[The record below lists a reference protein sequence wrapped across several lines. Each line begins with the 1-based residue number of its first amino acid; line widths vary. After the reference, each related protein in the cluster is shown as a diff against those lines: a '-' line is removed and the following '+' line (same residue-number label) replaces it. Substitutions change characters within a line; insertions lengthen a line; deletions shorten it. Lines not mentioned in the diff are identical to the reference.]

1 MRTVRLGWV
10 VMLLAAAVS
19 ARADVVTGQVEW
31 VGLPSGT
38 AAGSVMRFGQ
48 WVPIR
53 VRLAMQGTGTFTRE
67 LRVEARDLDGDRV
80 AYLSQPVTLASEGG
94 STVRTAW
101 CYAAVNSVDEL
112 PDYVTV
118 LDGDRV
124 VDRLPLPGAR
134 ADMLLNDDL
143 LVLDISDAAIASLK
157 RLETQ
162 NFAPGDRAEGARD
175 FYRNVV
181 IARLPARDLPDEWW
195 GLEMADVIF
204 WDVPSADD
212 LKRPVLLDTLAEWV
226 KNGGQL
232 IIGVGAN
239 WDALHGATELAELL
253 PLQGTGQAV
262 TLPRLNYLR
271 SRVGFQ
277 ADRELEA
284 PLAATIVPTLAP
296 GALRTCAE
304 FSDNGAFNL
313 ISMRPVGSG
322 RVVLCAAS
330 IRELAEQVRGR
341 EPRFFAEFLDL
352 NTFTHDFKESQLNGM
367 QQVGLATTSPLFTR
381 VVGETGFAARS
392 VLLSLLAF
400 LFVGAYVLL
409 ASVGSWAWLRSRNL
423 GHMSW
428 SVFAGL
434 AVATSVLS
442 LATVRGLQGV
452 VGGVRSVSVV
462 DLEAGD
468 HAARGPCWFGYRSPD
483 RTRSSVTLPAADG
496 ESYIRPLAR
505 IGMPSYYVTPAH
517 YDARPSKARLD
528 DVLVRATVKQFEG
541 HWTGTLDGTV
551 RADLTVDRGS
561 GRVTPESWVSN
572 ELGVDLRDCWLIYV
586 DPRNDDAG
594 VPRAAGRTKIY
605 AGLPTNY
612 DPTER
617 ETVETQM
624 EADWSKATL
633 PPAMNIIAFNLG
645 TLKDGGRANG
655 LGQEL
660 YATLARRWAEWAA
673 PQSKPKRS
681 GMPDLPTLWAQQLR
695 WRSSGD
701 VLDAVLLAST
711 RDYYL
716 NSSDNYQRAVTLG
729 TPTLDGLPPLD
740 VSHWLTGGTVVE
752 RTLYP
757 GTALLVGISN
767 RPGPAVLHLDGRPR
781 PAFSGTTV
789 YRVRVP
795 VAYTGAP
802 PRAQ

>member
-10 VMLLAAAVS
+10 LILLAGAVP
-19 ARADVVTGQVEW
+19 AGADVVTGQVEW

-38 AAGSVMRFGQ
+38 PAGSVMRFGQ

-53 VRLAMQGTGTFTRE
+53 VRLAMQGTGTFTRA

-101 CYAAVNSVDEL
+101 CYAAANSIDEL

-118 LDGDRV
+118 LDGDHV

-195 GLEMADVIF
+195 GLELADAIF
-204 WDVPSADD
+204 WDLPNADD
-212 LKRPVLLDTLAEWV
+212 LKRPVLLSTLVEWV

-232 IIGVGAN
+232 VIGVGAN
-239 WDALHGATELAELL
+239 WDALQSATELADLL
-253 PLQGTGQAV
+253 PLKGTGQAI
-262 TLPRLNYLR
+262 TLPRLTYLR
-271 SRVGFQ
+271 ARVGLQ
-277 ADRELEA
+277 TDRELES
-284 PLAATIVPTLAP
+284 PIAATIVPTVVP

-313 ISMRPVGSG
+313 ISMRLVGSG

-330 IRELAEQVRGR
+330 VRELAEQVRGR
-341 EPRFFAEFLDL
+341 EPRFFAEFLEL
-352 NTFTHDFKESQLNGM
+352 NAFTPEFKESQLNGL
-367 QQVGLATTSPLFTR
+367 QVGLNTTNPLFNR
-381 VVGETGFAARS
+381 IVGETGFAARS

-409 ASVGSWAWLRSRNL
+409 ASVGSWAWLRSRRL
-423 GHMSW
+423 GHLSW

-442 LATVRGLQGV
+442 LVTVRGLQGV

-483 RTRSSVTLPAADG
+483 RTRTAVTLPSADG
-496 ESYIRPLAR
+496 ESYVRSLAR
-505 IGMPSYYVTPAH
+505 IGMPSYYVTPAS
-517 YDARPSKARLD
+517 YDARPGRARLD

-541 HWTGTLDGTV
+541 HWTGALEGTV

-561 GRVTPESWVSN
+561 GRVTPESWISN
-572 ELGVDLRDCWLIYV
+572 DLGADLRDCWLIYV
-586 DPRNDDAG
+586 DPRSDDAG
-594 VPRAAGRTKIY
+594 VPRAAGRTRIY
-605 AGLPTNY
+605 AGLPTNH

-617 ETVETQM
+617 ELVESRM
-624 EADWSKATL
+624 EADWDKATL
-633 PPAMNIIAFNLG
+633 PPAMNILVVNVGALRNGARASELG
-645 TLKDGGRANG
+645 R
-655 LGQEL
+655 EL
-660 YATLARRWAEWAA
+660 YATLARRWTEWAA
-673 PQSKPKRS
+673 QNKPKRS
-681 GMPDLPTLWAQQLR
+681 GMPDLPTLWAQQMR

-701 VLDAVLLAST
+701 VLDAVLLAGT
-711 RDYYL
+711 RSYYL
-716 NSSDNYQRAVTLG
+716 NSLDDHQRALTMG
-729 TPTLDGLPPLD
+729 IPTLDGLPPLD

-757 GTALLVGISN
+757 GTGMLVGVSN
-767 RPGPAVLHLDGRPR
+767 RPGPAVLQLDGRPR
-781 PAFSGTTV
+781 PAFGGSTV

-795 VAYTGAP
+795 IAYTGTP
-802 PRAQ
+802 PRAR